1 MCALADDER
10 RQAEYTLERML
21 GEIERIKAAERRR
34 REMEERLLQQMNESE
49 GQLREAKAEEVLCLV
64 YASCGAAEHLLWLR
78 HDGGLQW
85 HGDHGCVGFEI
96 PGGLE
101 SVVLVRTVRERD
113 GRRVDVALRAPRLE
127 AHLLRLQRGVERG
140 LHRRCER
147 RRRRDAEEKRSRRSG
162 DPPRPH
168 GCGGEMSARPRVRA
182 RASKRG
188 ILSVQEIL
196 STVHARVYSSI

>member
-21 GEIERIKAAERRR
+21 GEIERIKAAERGR

-85 HGDHGCVGFEI
+85 V
-96 PGGLE
+96 P
-101 SVVLVRTVRERD
+101 
-113 GRRVDVALRAPRLE
+113 VDAAKS
-127 AHLLRLQRGVERG
+127 QRCHM
-140 LHRRCER
+140 LCATHMFN
-147 RRRRDAEEKRSRRSG
+147 
-162 DPPRPH
+162 
-168 GCGGEMSARPRVRA
+168 MS
-182 RASKRG
+182 
-188 ILSVQEIL
+188 
-196 STVHARVYSSI
+196 